1 MSKIRKVTVIT
12 SLCLSLIFI
21 AGFSIFMIN
30 RNNNYNELRN
40 KYPLIKESQYLI
52 DDADLSFEERIL
64 TAPHIAEIE
73 IIKQLPDYTV
83 LVEDEA
89 VGVSA
94 QTEFCQFQVKLI
106 SDISDTDI
114 VTEEDGTFV
123 ITFAKELESSYPALQ
138 DGTDAICSIEAAS
151 GVHSGKYLFYDRS
164 FYYMD
169 SNMALA
175 AYEGDDSPASNLCT
189 ENKLVNQIK
198 SIRNS

>member
-1 MSKIRKVTVIT
+1 MSRNRKVTVIT

-21 AGFSIFMIN
+21 VGCSIFMIKQ
-30 RNNNYNELRN
+30 NNNYNELRK

-73 IIKQLPDYTV
+73 IVKQLPDYTV

-89 VGVSA
+89 VGISA

-106 SDISDTDI
+106 SHISDTDI

-151 GVHSGKYLFYDRS
+151 GVHRGKYLFYDRT
-164 FYYMD
+164 FYYID
-169 SNMALA
+169 GNTALA
-175 AYEGDDSPASNLCT
+175 AYEGDDSPAGNLCT
-189 ENKLVNQIK
+189 ENKLVNQIR

>member
-1 MSKIRKVTVIT
+1 MSRNRKVTVIT
-12 SLCLSLIFI
+12 SVCLALVFI
-21 AGFSIFMIN
+21 ACFSIYMIN
-30 RNNNYNELRN
+30 QNSKQELRS

-73 IIKQLPDYTV
+73 IVKQLPDYTV

-89 VGVSA
+89 VGISA

-123 ITFAKELESSYPALQ
+123 IAFPKELESSYPVLQ
-138 DGTDAICSIEAAS
+138 SGTVAICSIEAAS
-151 GVHSGKYLFYDRS
+151 GVHRGKYLFYDRT
-164 FYYMD
+164 FYYID
-169 SNMALA
+169 GNTALA
-175 AYEGDDSPASNLCT
+175 AYEGDDSPAGNLCT
-189 ENKLVNQIK
+189 ENKLVNQIR

>member
-1 MSKIRKVTVIT
+1 MSRNRKVTVIT
-12 SLCLSLIFI
+12 SVCLALVFI
-21 AGFSIFMIN
+21 ACFSIYMIN
-30 RNNNYNELRN
+30 QNSKQELRS

-73 IIKQLPDYTV
+73 IVKQLPDYTV

-94 QTEFCQFQVKLI
+94 QIEFCQFQVKLI